1 MKAGADDYL
10 SKPLDRE
17 QLQVRLI
24 AASRVTSL
32 HRQLN
37 EQKAELEKL
46 NEELFASARR
56 DTLTGLGN
64 RLRMREDLETLSAWL
79 ERYGHGCCLMLCD
92 IDFFKSYNDTYG
104 HLAGDEVLKR
114 VARVVSE
121 NLRKGDAAYRY
132 GGEEVLI
139 ALPEQSL
146 QAASIVAERLRCG
159 VEELAIS
166 HSIKKAPP
174 PHVVT
179 ISLGLAAL

>member
-1 MKAGADDYL
+1 MKAGVDDYL
-10 SKPLDRE
+10 AKPLDRE

-37 EQKAELEKL
+37 KQKAELEKL
-46 NEELFASARR
+46 NEELSASARR
-56 DTLTGLGN
+56 DPLTGLGN
-64 RLRMREDLETLSAWL
+64 RLRIREDLETLSAWL

-121 NLRKGDAAYRY
+121 NLK
-132 GGEEVLI
+132 EV
-139 ALPEQSL
+139 
-146 QAASIVAERLRCG
+146 RCG
-159 VEELAIS
+159 LPLRRRGGADRPARAVLAGGKRRCRRVAPRRRRACHLPQYEEGATTCS
-166 HSIKKAPP
+166 DY
-174 PHVVT
+174 
-179 ISLGLAAL
+179 